1 MERMVIVVR
10 KTVVFRPVVAVEE
23 LQLTVISAGAVVV
36 SYICKIVFFASCC
49 SNSSLFWGKDLQAFP
64 QVTPVV
70 PVL

>member
-36 SYICKIVFFASCC
+36 SYIGKIVFFASCC
-49 SNSSLFWGKDLQAFP
+49 SNSSVF
-64 QVTPVV
+64 
-70 PVL
+70 